1 MLIQTDEPIT
11 RIYAPVFI
19 YNKPM
24 KTVRAGL
31 SQELNPRFQT
41 KFQTI
46 WKSYSAVEKTYVV
59 IS

>member
-46 WKSYSAVEKTYVV
+46 
-59 IS
+59 